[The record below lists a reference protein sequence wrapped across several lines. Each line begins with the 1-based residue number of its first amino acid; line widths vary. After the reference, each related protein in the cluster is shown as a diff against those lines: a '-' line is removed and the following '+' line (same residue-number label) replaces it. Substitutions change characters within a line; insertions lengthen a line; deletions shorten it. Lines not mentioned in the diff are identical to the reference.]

1 MNLRIS
7 ENQLRFRITQGE
19 TELLTRDGALAF
31 SLNLGAQTVEYSMA
45 LAEIEQTL
53 ALEVKKNAWK
63 LLIDRRDFS
72 QFLAS
77 LPSREGIDQTVTVNG
92 AQIEL
97 VLEVDVRR
105 KQKS

>member
-19 TELLTRDGALAF
+19 TELLTRYGVLAF
-31 SLNLGAQTVEYSMA
+31 SLNLGAQTVEYSVALADLEKTMA
-45 LAEIEQTL
+45 LDVQ
-53 ALEVKKNAWK
+53 KSAWK
-63 LLIDRRDFS
+63 LLVDRKDFS
-72 QFLAS
+72 QFLAA
-77 LPSREGIDQTVTVNG
+77 LPSREGIEQAVTMNG

-105 KQKS
+105 KR

>member
-19 TELLTRDGALAF
+19 TELLMRDGTLAF
-31 SLNLGAQTVEYSMA
+31 SLNLGAQTVEYSVA
-45 LAEIEQTL
+45 VAELEQTL
-53 ALEVKKNAWK
+53 ALDIKKNAWK
-63 LLIDRRDFS
+63 LLVDRKDFS

-77 LPSREGIDQTVTVNG
+77 LPSREGIEQTVTIGG

-105 KQKS
+105 KP

>member
-19 TELLTRDGALAF
+19 TDLLRRDRSLSF
-31 SLNLGAQTVEYSMA
+31 SLNLGNQSVEYSVV
-45 LAEIEQTL
+45 LAELKQPL
-53 ALEVKKNAWK
+53 DLEVHKNTWK
-63 LLIDRRDFS
+63 LLVNRKDFI

-77 LPSREGIDQTVTVNG
+77 LPSREGIEQNVSING
-92 AQIEL
+92 AQLTI

-105 KQKS
+105 KP

>member
-7 ENQLRFRITQGE
+7 EGYLRFRITRGE
-19 TELLTRDGALAF
+19 IELLMQDEILSF
-31 SLNLGAQTVEYSMA
+31 PLHLGSQTMEYSIA
-45 LAEIEQTL
+45 LTESKQPLTL
-53 ALEVKKNAWK
+53 DIQKNAWK
-63 LLIDRRDFS
+63 LLVDRKDFG

-77 LPSREGIDQTVTVNG
+77 LPSREGIEQTVTVGG

-105 KQKS
+105 KP

>member
-19 TELLTRDGALAF
+19 TELLMRDGTLAF
-31 SLNLGAQTVEYSMA
+31 SLNLGTQMVEYSVA
-45 LAEIEQTL
+45 VVELEQTL
-53 ALEVKKNAWK
+53 TLDVKKNAWK
-63 LLIDRRDFS
+63 LLVDRKDFS

-77 LPSREGIDQTVTVNG
+77 LPSREGIEQTVTMNG

-105 KQKS
+105 KR

>member
-19 TELLTRDGALAF
+19 TELLTRDGVLAF
-31 SLNLGAQTVEYSMA
+31 SLNLGAQTVEYSVA

-53 ALEVKKNAWK
+53 ALDVQKTAWK
-63 LLIDRRDFS
+63 LLVDRKDFS

-77 LPSREGIDQTVTVNG
+77 LPSREGIEQTVTMNG

-97 VLEVDVRR
+97 ALEVDVRR
-105 KQKS
+105 KR